1 MQQARSKNSNLGLYI
16 IVGTMAILVIILLTA
31 IGILIIARRS
41 SAGDISPLSFIVGT
55 NILSRLDVEAIDPA
69 LALASL
75 GGADE
80 TEVITEA
87 VAKVRPETALAALL
101 FSPQMNNRESAGG
114 FLQLAAAYT
123 AEGDSDK
130 AVFAYEMAGT
140 IATLAPD
147 IPDTAR
153 ADIFIQE
160 GEQLTALGE
169 PELAK
174 FYFDQAFVVASKSL
188 YLQPAHRRTIF
199 EQLHTG
205 YQAIDQNEAARR
217 SLNLSANPP
226 KAAVSTTRDLVLPE
240 SPAVPLPQAAQEA
253 EANRWQI
260 AQELAAILVE
270 RGGNAPQETIERLGQ
285 ALVEEDGQ
293 KLPFYESEFEET
305 TQLSEKIAITLA
317 QIDWLSLKYRV
328 ARQGYGLHLVPE
340 WEAQAEQIR
349 AQLTKTYETLF
360 ALYADLTVALP
371 EVSQIERAKEERLR
385 REILAGELGRYPNYP
400 EKQRKTQLL
409 DITNQLMTTQPDIN
423 VFVAV
428 GTVNNKE
435 KFTLISLE

>member
-1 MQQARSKNSNLGLYI
+1 MQQVRSKNSNLGLFI

-31 IGILIIARRS
+31 IGILIMARRS
-41 SAGDISPLSFIVGT
+41 SATNISPLSFIVGT

-87 VAKVRPETALAALL
+87 VAKVRPETALSALL
-101 FSPQMNNRESAGG
+101 FSPQMSNRESAGG
-114 FLQLAAAYT
+114 FLQVASAYT
-123 AEGDSDK
+123 AVGDGDK

-153 ADIFIQE
+153 ADIFIQA
-160 GEQLTALGE
+160 GEQLTSLE
-169 PELAK
+169 QPDLAK
-174 FYFDQAFVVASKSL
+174 FYFDQAFVVASKSS

-205 YQAIDQNEAARR
+205 YQAIDQGESARR
-217 SLNLSANPP
+217 SLNFSANPP
-226 KAAVSTTRDLVLPE
+226 KATVSTVRELILPE
-240 SPAVPLPQAAQEA
+240 SPSVPLPLSAQEA
-253 EANRWQI
+253 EAYRWQI

-270 RGGNAPQETIERLGQ
+270 RGGHAPPESIDRLGQ
-285 ALVEEDGQ
+285 ALVEENGQ
-293 KLPFYESEFEET
+293 KLPFYESEFEAT

-328 ARQGYGLHLVPE
+328 ARKGYGLSLVPD

-409 DITNQLMTTQPDIN
+409 DITNQLMTSQPDIN